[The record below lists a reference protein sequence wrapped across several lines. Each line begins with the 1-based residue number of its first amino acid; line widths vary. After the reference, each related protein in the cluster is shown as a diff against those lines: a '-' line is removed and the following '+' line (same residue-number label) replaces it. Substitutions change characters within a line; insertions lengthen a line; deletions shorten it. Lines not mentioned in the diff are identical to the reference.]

1 MLEAQD
7 RAGRVVAAICAAPTA
22 LASHK
27 IGAGRKV
34 TSYPAPAFKE
44 SLAGAGYQY
53 QEDAAVVVDGHIV
66 TSRGPGTSI
75 QFALELVKILV
86 SEEKSKEVAA
96 AMLVTA

>member
-44 SLAGAGYQY
+44 SLAGAGVRRISCYLN
-53 QEDAAVVVDGHIV
+53 IV
-66 TSRGPGTSI
+66 WAGSAIPDNPSMPAMTILINMTDRRRVELY
-75 QFALELVKILV
+75 LEHCKA
-86 SEEKSKEVAA
+86 SE
-96 AMLVTA
+96 TGG

>member
-44 SLAGAGYQY
+44 KLESAGCKYRT
-53 QEDAAVVVDGHIV
+53 I
-66 TSRGPGTSI
+66 R
-75 QFALELVKILV
+75 
-86 SEEKSKEVAA
+86 
-96 AMLVTA
+96 